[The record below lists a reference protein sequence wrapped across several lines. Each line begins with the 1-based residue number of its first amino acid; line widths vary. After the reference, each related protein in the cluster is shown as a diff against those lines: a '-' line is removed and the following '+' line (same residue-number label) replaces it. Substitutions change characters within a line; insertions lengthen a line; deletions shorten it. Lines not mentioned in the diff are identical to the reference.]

1 MSLLKAPN
9 ISGAQSSLAVVAR
22 AKLTGTFWG
31 LIIGCTLGLLNLLLI
46 DTERSSNLK
55 LIQTLD
61 NNSNDDE
68 EDLFGVEIDIRN
80 DQDYRHDGEGSSSS
94 VTVLTIRGPDV
105 DGILASMVTALTD
118 EGCSLVELSAKPK
131 AVVVSN
137 DDDEDDDKAVAVNE
151 KMKGPQVFEDIFII
165 KRNGLAIPENE
176 LDGLA
181 HRLWDVLKSPLN
193 IPTLTAKFKDV
204 ENKNIE
210 LEKQIKYLKKG
221 IARRQVTTT
230 STTSRHHH
238 R

>member
-1 MSLLKAPN
+1 M
-9 ISGAQSSLAVVAR
+9 VAR

-31 LIIGCTLGLLNLLLI
+31 LIIGCTLGLFNLLLI

-61 NNSNDDE
+61 NNNNSYDNNE
-68 EDLFGVEIDIRN
+68 EDLFAVEIDIRN
-80 DQDYRHDGEGSSSS
+80 DQDYKTDGGGGKGSSSSSS

-131 AVVVSN
+131 AVVVS
-137 DDDEDDDKAVAVNE
+137 DDDDDDKAVAANE
-151 KMKGPQVFEDIFII
+151 KKKRPQVFEDIFII

-193 IPTLTAKFKDV
+193 IQTLTAKFKDV

-210 LEKQIKYLKKG
+210 LEKQIKHLKKG
-221 IARRQVTTT
+221 IARRQVTTST
-230 STTSRHHH
+230 SHHH